1 MSLLFERSKAL
12 TLLNDNVKNK
22 NLIKHCIATEA
33 IMKRLARRFS
43 KDETLWGITG
53 LIHDLDLELTRDAP
67 HKHAITTVKMLS
79 SYDYPEEGLRA
90 ILAHNGDVLEI
101 LHESDFDYALTCAET
116 ITGLIVA
123 TALVYPDKKLK
134 SVKPKS
140 VKKRMKEKWFA
151 KSVNR
156 DSILLCEK
164 IGISIEEFIELSLD
178 AMCEIDNELG
188 L

>member
-1 MSLLFERSKAL
+1 MLERSDAFTILKEHI
-12 TLLNDNVKNK
+12 KNE

-33 IMKRLARRFS
+33 IMKSLAGRFN
-43 KDETLWGITG
+43 KDEALWGTTG
-53 LIHDLDLELTRDAP
+53 LIHDLDLEITQGSLE
-67 HKHAITTVKMLS
+67 KHALTTVEMLKEH
-79 SYDYPEEGLRA
+79 DFPKEAIDA
-90 ILAHNGDVLEI
+90 ILAHNGDI
-101 LHESDFDYALTCAET
+101 LNIEHKTDFDYALTAAET

-123 TALVYPDKKLK
+123 TALVYPDKKIK

-140 VKKRMKEKWFA
+140 VRKRMKEKLFA

-156 DSILLCEK
+156 DSIMLCEK
-164 IGISIEEFIELSLD
+164 LGLSLDEFIVLSLD